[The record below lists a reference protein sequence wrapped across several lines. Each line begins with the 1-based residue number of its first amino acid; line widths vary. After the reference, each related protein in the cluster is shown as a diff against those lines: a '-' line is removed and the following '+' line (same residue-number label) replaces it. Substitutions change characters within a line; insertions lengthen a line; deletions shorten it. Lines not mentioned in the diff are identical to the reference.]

1 LPQLNGAI
9 LFCLGLLIKSSGK
22 RGDYEQTSANN
33 VTRTMV
39 YDVFGQLVADYLI
52 TSSSTLERENIYREG
67 ELLAVYGTGAS
78 CYKLISP

>member
-1 LPQLNGAI
+1 
-9 LFCLGLLIKSSGK
+9 
-22 RGDYEQTSANN
+22 
-33 VTRTMV
+33 MV